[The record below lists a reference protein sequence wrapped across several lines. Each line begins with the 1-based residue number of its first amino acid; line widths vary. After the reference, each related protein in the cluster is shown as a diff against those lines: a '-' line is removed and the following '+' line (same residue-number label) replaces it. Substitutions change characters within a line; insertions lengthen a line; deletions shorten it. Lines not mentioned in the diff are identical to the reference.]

1 MRRSAT
7 KSIRDFLDDF
17 IRENGMETRLKEAD
31 AVESW
36 NELMGPVMIRYT
48 RNARV
53 AKGILY
59 VELISPV
66 VRAELM
72 MMREELRRRI
82 NEKAG
87 REIIY
92 QIVLR

>member
-7 KSIRDFLDDF
+7 RSIRDFLDDF
-17 IRENGMETRLKEAD
+17 ISENGMETRLKEED

-36 NELMGPVMIRYT
+36 NELMGPVMIRYI

-53 AKGILY
+53 EKGILY
-59 VELISPV
+59 VELTSPV

-87 REIIY
+87 RVIIY

>member
-7 KSIRDFLDDF
+7 RSISDFLADF
-17 IRENGMETRLKEAD
+17 VRENGMEIRLKEVD
-31 AVESW
+31 AMECW
-36 NELMGPVMIRYT
+36 NEIMGPVMIRYT
-48 RNARV
+48 RSVSV
-53 AKGILY
+53 AKGVLY
-59 VELISPV
+59 VELTSPV

-87 REIIY
+87 REIIF